1 MTTNQ
6 QGAVP
11 KALRPVEPGAL
22 AASIQELEDW
32 ESRADDERLTPS
44 EGESVILVLHE
55 LKRLRA
61 LSAASLPV
69 VPAVAME
76 SVLIDGVAHQTPT
89 PVAADLLRL
98 HMELLQARQLGAV
111 CAARPVRD
119 LTDADMDRL
128 ITLLAQHDHDEIGH
142 QGLVEAVVRE
152 FTVLRSLPPA
162 PAPAPTFQ
170 VRVKPW
176 LLQCFGAEIAADTM
190 ERNHRYFEESTE
202 LVQANGMT
210 RSEAHQLVDYTYD
223 RPVGEL
229 NQEIGGAMVTLA
241 ALCLS
246 RGIDMHSAG
255 ETELARIWTKVEAIR
270 AKQAAKPKHSPLPE
284 APQDHGACAPGCGA
298 EIEVVREA
306 MLAWRCEAVQQYGLL
321 RKQISPGDAAP
332 SGEDALDN
340 YAKGRHPAILGYA
353 QLLER
358 RHG

>member
-6 QGAVP
+6 QEAVP
-11 KALRPVEPGAL
+11 EALRPVEPGAL

-61 LSAASLPV
+61 LSAASL
-69 VPAVAME
+69 
-76 SVLIDGVAHQTPT
+76 HQTPT
-89 PVAADLLRL
+89 PVAADLL
-98 HMELLQARQLGAV
+98 QARQLGAAF
-111 CAARPVRD
+111 AARPVRD
-119 LTDADMDRL
+119 LTDADMDSL
-128 ITLLAQHDHDEIGH
+128 ITLLAQHDRDEIWH

-152 FTVLRSLPPA
+152 FTVLRSPSPE
-162 PAPAPTFQ
+162 PTFQ
-170 VRVKPW
+170 ARVQPW

-210 RSEAHQLVDYTYD
+210 RSEAHQLVDYTYN

-229 NQEIGGAMVTLA
+229 KQEVGGAMVTLA

-255 ETELARIWTKVEAIR
+255 ETELARIWTAVEAIR
-270 AKQAAKPKHSPLPE
+270 AKQAAKPKHSPLP
-284 APQDHGACAPGCGA
+284 Q
-298 EIEVVREA
+298 
-306 MLAWRCEAVQQYGLL
+306 
-321 RKQISPGDAAP
+321 AAP
-332 SGEDALDN
+332 PTISADSG
-340 YAKGRHPAILGYA
+340 KGT
-353 QLLER
+353 
-358 RHG
+358 